1 MDLKRVWGIKKKI
14 SKVSWV
20 LAATVLDELRSC
32 QDCKDNPAVF
42 LTAKKVPCCRLCL
55 EKLSD
60 NMSVAG
66 IELQA
71 TKVDQSSEDKEA
83 MQ

>member
-1 MDLKRVWGIKKKI
+1 MDLKRVWGLKRKI

-20 LAATVLDELRSC
+20 LPAAVLVELRSC
-32 QDCKDNPAVF
+32 QECKDNPAVF
-42 LTAKKVPCCRLCL
+42 LTAKKVPCCRLCW

-66 IELQA
+66 VELQ
-71 TKVDQSSEDKEA
+71 TPKVNQSSGKKEA
-83 MQ
+83 MK